1 MDFPNPSKAAGSFVE
16 SIKDKLNFGSR
27 NADKDDYAQ
36 EEYDYEDYAYDPNFD
51 DYGEY
56 GYDESYAVDS
66 YGDSYS
72 DTYTTRDPYRTRPA
86 RLVSLDDIKS
96 TTSAYGVMTPEQRGI
111 IACLPRR
118 RSLDISPIR
127 RIPVLARAQAVA

>member
-1 MDFPNPSKAAGSFVE
+1 MDFPNPSKSAGSFVE

-27 NADKDDYAQ
+27 NADKEDFAQ
-36 EEYDYEDYAYDPNFD
+36 GEYDYEDYAYDPNFD

-96 TTSAYGVMTPEQRGI
+96 TTSAYGVMTPEQ
-111 IACLPRR
+111 PRNY
-118 RSLDISPIR
+118 SVPTSSAGG
-127 RIPVLARAQAVA
+127 V